1 MLTLITY
8 YTLDLSPEDIGS
20 SRILAAF
27 NMLAIFPLIVSFIL
41 DLFLI
46 FNVIAYILNFIL
58 STPARKNK
66 YYASLNKKRY
76 EQTDTRL

>member
-1 MLTLITY
+1 MDGLLFFLIFTKI
-8 YTLDLSPEDIGS
+8 SPFSLKSI
-20 SRILAAF
+20 
-27 NMLAIFPLIVSFIL
+27 IVSFIL